1 MSLKLNL
8 PTLLRGESF
17 KKFVESGRARTII
30 EKCLLFLIE
39 NTNQSYSG
47 KELVRELGLPDR
59 CSLSNAISVLSKNG
73 LIEVTEAKYDPT
85 TKREVSGYAAVLSN
99 KDQAEC

>member
-1 MSLKLNL
+1 MSALNNL
-8 PTLLRGESF
+8 PAFLGGESF
-17 KKFVESGRARTII
+17 KKFVKSGRAKTII
-30 EKCLLFLIE
+30 ERCLLFLIE
-39 NTNQSYSG
+39 NTNQTYSG
-47 KELVRELGLPDR
+47 RELVRELGLPDR

-73 LIEVTEAKYDPT
+73 LIEVTEAKYDPE

>member
-8 PTLLRGESF
+8 PTLLRGKSF
-17 KKFVESGRARTII
+17 KKFVESGRAKTII
-30 EKCLLFLIE
+30 ERCLLFLIE
-39 NTNQSYSG
+39 NTIQTYSG

-59 CSLSNAISVLSKNG
+59 CSLSHAISILSKNG

-99 KDQAEC
+99 QDQA